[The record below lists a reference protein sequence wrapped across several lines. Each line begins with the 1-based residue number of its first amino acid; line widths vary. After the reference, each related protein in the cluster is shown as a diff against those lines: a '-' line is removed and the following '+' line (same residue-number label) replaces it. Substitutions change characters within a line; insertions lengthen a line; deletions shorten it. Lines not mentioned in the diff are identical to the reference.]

1 MDISF
6 NKTKVLA
13 TVGPASNS
21 YERLVALVQEG
32 VDAFRLN
39 FSHGAYEEH
48 QKVIN
53 HVREV
58 NRQYNTNICL
68 VQDLQGPKIRL
79 GDVENGSVEIV
90 EGQRVKLVCDGSI
103 STADRLSTIYTGLAK
118 DVNEG
123 DAILLDDG
131 KLELRVI
138 STDKELEVITEV
150 VYGGIVKPRKGINL
164 PNSRVSAPSL
174 TEKDVEDLH
183 FGLDNDVEWVA
194 LSFVRKVED
203 IHEIKRIIRERGK
216 DTRVIAKIEKP
227 EAIENIDEIIGAVDA
242 IMVARGDLGVEVGME
257 KVPMIQKMLVEKCNQ
272 AAKPVIVATQM
283 MESMIVNPRP
293 TRAETNDVANAV
305 LDGAHCLMLSAE
317 TAVGAYPIETIR
329 SMNLTIRMVEEHSHV
344 FNRSFASNPE
354 SPTFLSDS
362 LVANACNL
370 ASDTNAKAIIGMTKS
385 GYTAFQLAKYRP
397 KADIF
402 VFTENHRLLNTLNLV
417 WGVRG
422 FFYNK
427 FESTDSTILDIK
439 QILLDGG
446 YIKKGDVFIN
456 TASMPINEQKRT
468 NMIKLSVA

>member
-1 MDISF
+1 MDITF

-32 VDAFRLN
+32 VNAFRLN

-48 QKVIN
+48 KVVID
-53 HVREV
+53 HVREI
-58 NRQYNTNICL
+58 NRQHNTNICL

-79 GDVENGSVEIV
+79 GDVENGSVEII
-90 EGQRVKLVCDGSI
+90 EGQRIKLTCDGSI
-103 STADRLSTIYTGLAK
+103 STAERLSTIYTGLAK
-118 DVNEG
+118 DVKPG
-123 DAILLDDG
+123 DSILLDDG
-131 KLELRVI
+131 KLELKVI
-138 STDKELEVITEV
+138 STDQELEVETEV

-164 PNSRVSAPSL
+164 PHSRVSAPSL
-174 TEKDVEDLH
+174 TEKDIEDLH

-203 IHEIKRIIRERGK
+203 IHEIKRIIQERGK

-227 EAIENIDEIIGAVDA
+227 EAIENIDEIIEATDA

-257 KVPMIQKMLVEKCNQ
+257 RVPMIQKMLVEKCNQ

-317 TAVGAYPIETIR
+317 TAVGAYPVETIR
-329 SMNLTIRMVEEHSHV
+329 SMTLTIRTVEEHSNV
-344 FNRSFASNPE
+344 FNRTFTPNPE
-354 SPTFLSDS
+354 SETFLSDS

-370 ASDTNAKAIIGMTKS
+370 ARDTNAKAVIGMTKS

-397 KADIF
+397 QAHIF

-422 FFYNK
+422 FYYNK
-427 FESTDSTILDIK
+427 FESTDNTITDIK
-439 QILLDGG
+439 ETLLNEGHLQ
-446 YIKKGDVFIN
+446 KGDIFIN

-468 NMIKLSVA
+468 NMIKLSIA